1 MQNALQHSFIY
12 TTTNIDFTLKHPILN
27 SMKRQMNMKN
37 GVKFIMYDAL
47 DCSWNFSNGF
57 IIKYKHV
64 LKSSHKC
71 SAAVCEF
78 TGFLSCWV
86 ACGFCH
92 SFSIWIKKITKH
104 TRFDMAKTKKAF
116 FNMPCS
122 RDKHQTFLCKLMHIC
137 IRMMTT
143 GYHTSLNAYSKLIT
157 YALHKSR
164 LKCSLHMR
172 WYVLWSSK
180 DTALS
185 LSLSIAFSLLLSLY
199 LFIELQAIFQHGA
212 HWHRDIT
219 FYSLNCVHTHRFRSR
234 RATSAVVWRGIQ
246 RPRRKKVNF
255 SPLFLQ
261 KKEECT
267 WIV

>member
-1 MQNALQHSFIY
+1 
-12 TTTNIDFTLKHPILN
+12 
-27 SMKRQMNMKN
+27 
-37 GVKFIMYDAL
+37 
-47 DCSWNFSNGF
+47 
-57 IIKYKHV
+57 
-64 LKSSHKC
+64 
-71 SAAVCEF
+71 
-78 TGFLSCWV
+78 
-86 ACGFCH
+86 
-92 SFSIWIKKITKH
+92 
-104 TRFDMAKTKKAF
+104 
-116 FNMPCS
+116 MPCS

-246 RPRRKKVNF
+246 RPRRKSEFFTVFFAKKRVHVNRVKTSSVAIKVILCFHFWLLHILRPSHFMHLRCCERHLCGIFILNREVHF
-255 SPLFLQ
+255 Y
-261 KKEECT
+261 
-267 WIV
+267 